1 MRATLILA
9 LGILVPTLWTHGYAD
24 DDSQKLLRPSPRVLL
39 DPAAHYSP
47 LLFTKKAPTRPGE
60 WMAEHPEPRQS
71 FSEYTAAHPC
81 RPTRGRHT
89 IVISAVGPMSDQERK
104 RLETFKA
111 FMEAYYTMPVRI
123 GEALGLAGVKNREQT
138 FFGRTVPQYLT
149 GDILYQV
156 LRPALP
162 QDAYCLIGVTM
173 EDLYPEPSWNYV
185 FGQAT
190 LSHRVGIYSL
200 VRFYPAFWGRPET
213 DAATRKALLRS
224 LHTLVHETGHMFGL
238 HHCQQYDCM
247 MNGTNSLAE
256 SDTRPIHLCPVCLR
270 KLRWNIGFDMIAR
283 YEGLLKYY
291 EANGMTAEAAW
302 VAKRIRQCR
311 GEKVTPAGGKDANAP

>member
-1 MRATLILA
+1 MRATLTVTS
-9 LGILVPTLWTHGYAD
+9 GILVLAAWTHGYAA
-24 DDSQKLLRPSPRVLL
+24 DDSRKLLHPSPRVLL
-39 DPAAHYSP
+39 DPAVYYSP
-47 LLFTKKAPTRPGE
+47 LLFTKKAPPQPGE

-71 FSEYTAAHPC
+71 FSQYAASHPR

-89 IVISAVGPMSDQERK
+89 IVISPVGPMSDDQRK
-104 RLETFKA
+104 RLQKLTQ
-111 FMEAYYTMPVRI
+111 FMAVYYTMPVR
-123 GEALGLAGVKNREQT
+123 LGQPLHLEGVTHREQT
-138 FFGRTVPQYLT
+138 FLGRTFRQYLT

-162 QDAYCLIGVTM
+162 KDAYCLLGVTM

-200 VRFYPAFWGRPET
+200 VRFYPAFRGYPET
-213 DAATRKALLRS
+213 DAAMRKGLLRS

-238 HHCQQYDCM
+238 HHCQQYDCV

-270 KLRWNIGFDMIAR
+270 KLRWNIGFDMTDR
-283 YEGLLKYY
+283 YKGLHAYY
-291 EANGMTAEAAW
+291 AANGMTAEAAW
-302 VAKRIRQCR
+302 VAKRLRQLR
-311 GEKVTPAGGKDANAP
+311 GEKVTLTDGNAANAP

>member
-1 MRATLILA
+1 MRTATVA
-9 LGILVPTLWTHGYAD
+9 LTLSAIVICLPADAD
-24 DDSQKLLRPSPRVLL
+24 DDSQKLLRASPRVLL
-39 DPAAHYSP
+39 DPETYYSR
-47 LLFTKKAPTRPGE
+47 LLFTKKSPPGPGE

-71 FSEYTAAHPC
+71 FSQYAASHPR

-89 IVISAVGPMSDQERK
+89 IVISAVGPMSQVQRS
-104 RLETFKA
+104 RFETLRA
-111 FMEAYYTMPVRI
+111 FMEIYYTMPVRL
-123 GEALGLAGVKNREQT
+123 GKSLGLDGVTGRDRNL
-138 FFGRTVPQYLT
+138 FGRTVRQYLT
-149 GDILYQV
+149 GDILYRI

-162 QDAYCLIGVTM
+162 EDAYCLLGVTM

-190 LSHRVGIYSL
+190 LSHRVGVYSL
-200 VRFYPAFWGRPET
+200 VRFYPEFWG
-213 DAATRKALLRS
+213 DADSEARQRKGWLRS
-224 LHTLVHETGHMFGL
+224 CHTLIHETGHMFGV
-238 HHCQQYDCM
+238 HHCQQYDCV

-283 YEGLLKYY
+283 YQGLQTFY
-291 EANGMTAEAAW
+291 ETHAMKAEAAW

-311 GEKVTPAGGKDANAP
+311 GQKVTPAATNDAAAP

>member
-1 MRATLILA
+1 MRTSLTVAVGILA
-9 LGILVPTLWTHGYAD
+9 TAAWTHASAAD
-24 DDSQKLLRPSPRVLL
+24 DSRKLLRPSPRVLL
-39 DPAAHYSP
+39 DPAVYYSP
-47 LLFTKKAPTRPGE
+47 LLFTKKAPPQPGE

-71 FSEYTAAHPC
+71 FSQYAASHPC

-104 RLETFKA
+104 RLETFRA
-111 FMEAYYTMPVRI
+111 FMEVYYTMPVRLSRP
-123 GEALGLAGVKNREQT
+123 LGLAGVTNREHT
-138 FFGRTVPQYLT
+138 FFGRTFRQYLT

-162 QDAYCLIGVTM
+162 KDAYCLIGVTM

-200 VRFYPAFWGRPET
+200 VRFHPAFWGYPET

-283 YEGLLKYY
+283 YEGLRTYY
-291 EANGMTAEAAW
+291 EANRMTAEAAW

-311 GEKVTPAGGKDANAP
+311 GKKVTIE